1 MKKKLFLTLVIS
13 ILCLFAFVFAV
24 SAKEVDIQIKDVN
37 GDSIVLSTVDDD
49 GDSLTWYRITE
60 KPTDG
65 TYFEYVD
72 ENTTYYIVSVKTK
85 DAAYVN
91 DDYRLCYSYAGL
103 KTGAWNSNIIATNV
117 DGITHEDGN
126 GPEYFNF
133 VFEGTPIC
141 YAYIPASM
149 LGLKGPSGNT
159 FKPLFYGCSSLVEL
173 DIESG
178 SKIEEL
184 SGNGFYNCKKLSYI
198 RLPENLKTINS
209 NSFVGMN
216 LTIVVPKTV
225 ITFEV
230 SNWANLVVLFT
241 GTESDHAGWTY
252 QPSNI
257 TYVEH
262 CDEYHG
268 GEHLANEDD
277 FDCTTSLLC
286 VNCGKALAE
295 SQDSH
300 NMITICEYAK
310 GFLSA
315 GIYERKCNNKGCAY
329 VEQSEDLQ
337 ALFTCQGYSAP
348 EYGNGGMLMGF
359 VINKSAI
366 SKYTDATGK
375 QLSYG
380 LFAGLDTNLGT
391 NEAVSTEGVAQNGAV
406 SVDFTNRG
414 YDIMEIKVV
423 GFKTDD
429 HKKAQ
434 IVLGAYVIEVD
445 GEKKTVS
452 YLQSGEIA
460 EGKKYSYVS
469 YNSLVIGE

>member
-13 ILCLFAFVFAV
+13 ILCFFAFVFAV

-72 ENTTYYIVSVKTK
+72 GNTTYYIVSVKTK

-117 DGITHEDGN
+117 DGITHEDGK

-141 YAYIPASM
+141 YVYIPASM

-159 FKPLFYGCSSLVEL
+159 FKPLFYGCSSLVGL

-198 RLPENLKTINS
+198 RLPENLKTING

-225 ITFEV
+225 TTFEE

-268 GEHLANEDD
+268 GEHVANEDD

-337 ALFTCQGYSAP
+337 ALFICLGYSAQS
-348 EYGNGGMLMGF
+348 YGNGGILVGF
-359 VINKSAI
+359 GVNNKAI
-366 SKYTDATGK
+366 SEYADITGGEFK
-375 QLSYG
+375 FG
-380 LFAGLDTNLGT
+380 MFAGRDVKLGE
-391 NEAVSTEGVAQNGAV
+391 NDAVNVNGEALTGIA
-406 SVDFTNRG
+406 SVDYTARG
-414 YDIMEIKVV
+414 FDIVEFKVV
-423 GFKTDD
+423 GFVTDE
-429 HKKAQ
+429 HKDANLA
-434 IVLGAYVIEVD
+434 LGIYVID
-445 GEKKTVS
+445 GETVS
-452 YLQSGEIA
+452 YVQAAKPNEGE
-460 EGKKYSYVS
+460 KYSYVS